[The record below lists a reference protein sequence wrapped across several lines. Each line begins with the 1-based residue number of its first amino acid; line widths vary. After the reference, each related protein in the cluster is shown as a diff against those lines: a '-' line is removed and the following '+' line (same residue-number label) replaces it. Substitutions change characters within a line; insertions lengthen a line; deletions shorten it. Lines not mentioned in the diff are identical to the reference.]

1 MHDIE
6 VKAKHIRRF
15 IEDKN
20 KVKVS
25 VVFRGRELTHKEV
38 GVKVMEE
45 LLSRIEDIAKL
56 ETEAKFD
63 GKSYMVILSPKK

>member
-6 VKAKHIRRF
+6 VKSKHIRRF

-38 GVKVMEE
+38 GVKVMDE
-45 LLSRIEDIAKL
+45 LLKRVEDVAKV
-56 ETEAKFD
+56 ETEGKFD
-63 GKSYMVILSPKK
+63 GKSYVVVLSPKK